1 MSEHPIAT
9 CAPFRAWIE
18 DAADGALGPRE
29 HTLLQTHLRE
39 CPACRSAHASNAR
52 LVGLLAAVRQR
63 VPVLDVRARVM
74 ESVKTEAETAGLRA
88 RVAVRAFWSGMAA
101 AVAIVWALAA
111 FARRAMQA
119 LPAEAQPGSHLLLRL
134 TTDVWSVLKTALGTF
149 YTLALGLLQAG
160 LDAVRA
166 FAHWIPAAQTAAI
179 TLLALTFL
187 AAAVPVARALWSSQ
201 AARKVTQR

>member
-1 MSEHPIAT
+1 MSDRIPPA
-9 CAPFRAWIE
+9 CAPFRERIE
-18 DAADGALGPRE
+18 EAASGVLDPRE
-29 HTLLQTHLRE
+29 RALLDAHLRE
-39 CPACRSAHASNAR
+39 CASCRAEEASTAR
-52 LVGLLAAVRQR
+52 LVGLLAEVRQR

-74 ESVKTEAETAGLRA
+74 RSIRAEAESAGVRA

-111 FARRAMQA
+111 FARRAVQA
-119 LPAEAQPGSHLLLRL
+119 LPAEAQPGSYLLLRL
-134 TTDVWSVLKTALGTF
+134 TTDVWSVLKTAVGTAW
-149 YTLALGLLQAG
+149 TLAFGLLHAG

-187 AAAVPVARALWSSQ
+187 AAAVPVLRALWPGQ
-201 AARKVTQR
+201 TDRKVTQR

>member
-1 MSEHPIAT
+1 MSDNTPAT

-18 DAADGALGPRE
+18 DAASGVLEPGERAL
-29 HTLLQTHLRE
+29 LLDHLLGCE
-39 CPACRSAHASNAR
+39 ACRAADTSTAK
-52 LVGLLAAVRQR
+52 LVGLLAAVRQK

-74 ESVKTEAETAGLRA
+74 QSVRAEAESAGLRA

-111 FARRAMQA
+111 FARRAVQA

-134 TTDVWSVLKTALGTF
+134 TTDVWSVLKTAVSTGFTLG
-149 YTLALGLLQAG
+149 LGLLHAG

-166 FAHWIPAAQTAAI
+166 FGHWIPVAQTAAI

-187 AAAVPVARALWSSQ
+187 AAAVPVVRALWPSQ
-201 AARKVTQR
+201 PARKVTHR